1 MNTNQTL
8 HDAIIV
14 APDLRPEDLIGAN
27 YDAET
32 DEIVVNFQDGKVVR
46 VPTTEFEELTAATVA
61 DYEHLDGTRSGVT
74 CITDT
79 VDFAVA
85 ASWWREQAI

>member
-1 MNTNQTL
+1 MQWL
-8 HDAIIV
+8 S
-14 APDLRPEDLIGAN
+14 PRPLRPEDLIAAR
-27 YDAET
+27 YDADT
-32 DEIVVNFQDGKVVR
+32 DEIVVSFQDGKVAR
-46 VPTTEFEELTAATVA
+46 VPTIEFEELAIATAD

-85 ASWWREQAI
+85 ASWWRQQAV

>member
-8 HDAIIV
+8 HDAVIV
-14 APDLRPEDLIGAN
+14 APAIRPEDLIAAR
-27 YDAET
+27 YDADT
-32 DEIVVNFQDGKVVR
+32 DEIVVSFQDGKIAR
-46 VPTTEFEELTAATVA
+46 VLTTEFEELASATVA

-85 ASWWREQAI
+85 ASWWREQVV

>member
-8 HDAIIV
+8 NDAVVV
-14 APDLRPEDLIGAN
+14 APGLRPDDLIAAH
-27 YDAET
+27 YDADT
-32 DEIVVNFQDGKVVR
+32 DEIVVSFQDGKVAR
-46 VPTTEFEELTAATVA
+46 VPTTEFEELATATAT

-79 VDFAVA
+79 IDFAVA
-85 ASWWREQAI
+85 ASWWREQVI